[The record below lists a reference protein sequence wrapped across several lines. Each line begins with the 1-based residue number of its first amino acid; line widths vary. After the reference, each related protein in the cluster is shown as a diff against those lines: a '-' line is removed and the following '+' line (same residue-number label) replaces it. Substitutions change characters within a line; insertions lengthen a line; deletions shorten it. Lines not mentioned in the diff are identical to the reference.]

1 MDCLALASTCY
12 ASATANPFQPP
23 RLDNPLHCGDYDA
36 HHHHQHQPHQH
47 RPGMMPD
54 SVETVGHVATTISEP
69 HIDLGSKAAP
79 AVRLLGPVDTPDTL
93 TSEVPT
99 SHARQRHTNPAV
111 LPSIA
116 LKKGIDIERY
126 KTQLCKTFRKT
137 GQCPY
142 FDRCMFAHGAREL
155 RTAEQN
161 AQLVAEAEN
170 VAEHLDESGGKR
182 RRRRRRRQNQ
192 RCDGDQCSDTGE
204 RTARDHSALPQQHQ
218 PPSAVTVTAAA
229 IRIHNALPPRG
240 QLPVRQTDDASDLAS
255 ISGGN
260 NNNHDGGSVVRH
272 RGENGLRA
280 FQPCPTAAA
289 AGTDPLRA
297 GSRSRLELS
306 HQSKRLDVSSGWQP
320 RGGALATSN
329 DALKQSCSASQSQLL
344 RFRHDP
350 YEVASPWDAPSATLP
365 SASLA
370 PPLSLARNH

>member
-1 MDCLALASTCY
+1 M
-12 ASATANPFQPP
+12 AT
-23 RLDNPLHCGDYDA
+23 
-36 HHHHQHQPHQH
+36 
-47 RPGMMPD
+47 MT
-54 SVETVGHVATTISEP
+54 E
-69 HIDLGSKAAP
+69 
-79 AVRLLGPVDTPDTL
+79 VDTPSTIGAVAD
-93 TSEVPT
+93 SARGFRGDPDEPT
-99 SHARQRHTNPAV
+99 DPLPPANRPNLAPV
-111 LPSIA
+111 LA
-116 LKKGIDIERY
+116 MKKGIDIERY

-182 RRRRRRRQNQ
+182 RRRRRHRQKKC
-192 RCDGDQCSDTGE
+192 CDGDQCSDPGE
-204 RTARDHSALPQQHQ
+204 RTTHPQAVFPQQHQ

-229 IRIHNALPPRG
+229 IRVHNASLPRG
-240 QLPVRQTDDASDLAS
+240 QLPLRRQTDDASDLAS
-255 ISGGN
+255 VSGGN
-260 NNNHDGGSVVRH
+260 NNNHDCGSALRH
-272 RGENGLRA
+272 RGEHGLRA
-280 FQPCPTAAA
+280 FQPCPAAAA
-289 AGTDPLRA
+289 AGTDPFRAPLPDA
-297 GSRSRLELS
+297 GSRSRLDLS
-306 HQSKRLDVSSGWQP
+306 QQSKRLDVSSGWQP